1 MTQRLLFEE
10 RVLFSP
16 NLPEAVNQLL
26 QQAVA
31 ASHAEKPLAEKL
43 FKQAQQ
49 LDPGCLQ
56 TYFALYKFYFYQG
69 RLQEAE
75 REVLA
80 GLNQAARQGNFP
92 ADFRQLAGQAGEW
105 DMYASDTALFYLYT
119 LKALAFIKLRQDL
132 ADEARAV
139 LAAME
144 ILDPQD
150 KSGASVIM
158 QLSAALEP
166 EAA

>member
-16 NLPEAVNQLL
+16 HLPEAVNQLL

-43 FKQAQQ
+43 FKQARQ
-49 LDPGCLQ
+49 LDPSCLQ

-69 RLQEAE
+69 RLREAE

-80 GLNQAARQGNFP
+80 GLEQAALQGNFP
-92 ADFRQLAGQAGEW
+92 ADFRQLAARAAEW
-105 DMYASDTALFYLYT
+105 DMYGSEAALFYLYT
-119 LKALAFIKLRQDL
+119 LKALAFIKLRLDL
-132 ADEARAV
+132 ADEAREV
-139 LAAME
+139 LAALAV
-144 ILDPQD
+144 LDQQD